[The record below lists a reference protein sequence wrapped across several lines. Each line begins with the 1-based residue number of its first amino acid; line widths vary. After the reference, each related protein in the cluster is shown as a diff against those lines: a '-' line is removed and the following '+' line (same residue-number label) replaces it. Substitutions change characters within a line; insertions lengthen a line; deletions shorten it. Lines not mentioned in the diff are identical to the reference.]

1 MDRANRLERYGEM
14 VKLLS
19 PIEVLMLAP
28 VVREVSCESQEVVL
42 KKILVV
48 DDEDNIRL
56 LYQEELRDS
65 GYEVSLA
72 GSAEE
77 ALKIVE
83 EDPPDLI
90 TLDVKLPGM
99 SGFDFLKELKANQ
112 KDIPVI
118 LCSAYGAYKQEFQ
131 LWASEAYVVKSA
143 DLRELKTTIKE
154 ILSN

>member
-1 MDRANRLERYGEM
+1 M
-14 VKLLS
+14 
-19 PIEVLMLAP
+19 
-28 VVREVSCESQEVVL
+28 

-56 LYQEELRDS
+56 LYQEELRDA

-72 GSAEE
+72 GNAEE
-77 ALKIVE
+77 ALKKIE

-99 SGFDFLKELKANQ
+99 SGFDFLKVLKQNQ

-143 DLRELKTTIKE
+143 DLRELKMTIKE

>member
-1 MDRANRLERYGEM
+1 M
-14 VKLLS
+14 
-19 PIEVLMLAP
+19 
-28 VVREVSCESQEVVL
+28 

-56 LYQEELRDS
+56 LYQEELRDA
-65 GYEVSLA
+65 GYEVLLA
-72 GSAEE
+72 GTAEE
-77 ALKIVE
+77 ALEKIE

-99 SGFDFLKELKANQ
+99 NGFDFLKILKQKQ

-118 LCSAYGAYKQEFQ
+118 LCSAYGAYKQEFK

-143 DLRELKTTIKE
+143 DLPECL
-154 ILSN
+154 

>member
-1 MDRANRLERYGEM
+1 MF
-14 VKLLS
+14 
-19 PIEVLMLAP
+19 AP
-28 VVREVSCESQEVVL
+28 RGAGAALKPQEAIM

-56 LYQEELRDS
+56 LYQEELRDA
-65 GYEVSLA
+65 GYEVALA
-72 GSAEE
+72 GNADE
-77 ALKIVE
+77 ALAKIE
-83 EDPPDLI
+83 ESPPDLI

-99 SGFDFLKELKANQ
+99 SGLDFLKKLKENH

-118 LCSAYGAYKQEFQ
+118 VCSAYGTYKQEFK

-154 ILSN
+154 ILND

>member
-1 MDRANRLERYGEM
+1 M
-14 VKLLS
+14 
-19 PIEVLMLAP
+19 
-28 VVREVSCESQEVVL
+28 

-56 LYQEELRDS
+56 LYQEELRDE

-72 GSAEE
+72 KSAEE
-77 ALKIVE
+77 ALKIIE
-83 EDPPDLI
+83 ENPPDLI

-112 KDIPVI
+112 KHIPVI
-118 LCSAYGAYKQEFQ
+118 LCSAYGAYKQEFK

-143 DLRELKTTIKE
+143 DLRELKMTIKE

>member
-1 MDRANRLERYGEM
+1 M
-14 VKLLS
+14 
-19 PIEVLMLAP
+19 
-28 VVREVSCESQEVVL
+28 

-99 SGFDFLKELKANQ
+99 SGIEFLKELKEKGKN
-112 KDIPVI
+112 IPVI
-118 LCSAYGAYKQEFQ
+118 LCSAYGVYKQEFQ

-143 DLRELKTTIKE
+143 DLRELKMTIKE
-154 ILSN
+154 LLSN

>member
-1 MDRANRLERYGEM
+1 
-14 VKLLS
+14 
-19 PIEVLMLAP
+19 
-28 VVREVSCESQEVVL
+28 L

-56 LYQEELRDS
+56 LYQEELRDA

-72 GSAEE
+72 KNAEE

-99 SGFDFLKELKANQ
+99 SGFDFLKELKAN
-112 KDIPVI
+112 KKNIR
-118 LCSAYGAYKQEFQ
+118 S
-131 LWASEAYVVKSA
+131 
-143 DLRELKTTIKE
+143 
-154 ILSN
+154 SNSGHRKPTWLNRQTSGN

>member
-1 MDRANRLERYGEM
+1 MDHSYR
-14 VKLLS
+14 
-19 PIEVLMLAP
+19 
-28 VVREVSCESQEVVL
+28 VRELPCTGVGGLL

-56 LYQEELRDS
+56 LYQEELRDA

-72 GSAEE
+72 GDAEE
-77 ALKIVE
+77 ALKKIE

-99 SGFDFLKELKANQ
+99 SGFDFLKILKQNQ

-143 DLRELKTTIKE
+143 DLRELKMTIKE

>member
-1 MDRANRLERYGEM
+1 
-14 VKLLS
+14 
-19 PIEVLMLAP
+19 
-28 VVREVSCESQEVVL
+28 L

-56 LYQEELRDS
+56 LYQEELRDAA
-65 GYEVSLA
+65 YEVSLA
-72 GSAEE
+72 GNAEE
-77 ALKIVE
+77 ALKKIE

-90 TLDVKLPGM
+90 TLDVKMPGM
-99 SGFDFLKELKANQ
+99 SGFEFLKELKQNQ

-131 LWASEAYVVKSA
+131 LWASEAGVVKSS
-143 DLRELKTTIKE
+143 DLRELKMTIKE

>member
-1 MDRANRLERYGEM
+1 LDEPA
-14 VKLLS
+14 
-19 PIEVLMLAP
+19 
-28 VVREVSCESQEVVL
+28 SCPAQEEESVL

-56 LYQEELRDS
+56 LYQEELRDA
-65 GYEVSLA
+65 GYEVLLA
-72 GSAEE
+72 GNAEE
-77 ALKIVE
+77 ALRKVE

-90 TLDVKLPGM
+90 TLDVKMPGM
-99 SGFDFLKELKANQ
+99 NGFDFLKELKQNQ

-143 DLRELKTTIKE
+143 DLRELKMTIKE

>member
-1 MDRANRLERYGEM
+1 M
-14 VKLLS
+14 
-19 PIEVLMLAP
+19 
-28 VVREVSCESQEVVL
+28 

-56 LYQEELRDS
+56 LYQEELRDE

-77 ALKIVE
+77 ALKIIE

-99 SGFDFLKELKANQ
+99 NGIDFLKELKQ
-112 KDIPVI
+112 KKKHIPVI
-118 LCSAYGAYKQEFQ
+118 LCSAYGVYKQEFK

-143 DLRELKTTIKE
+143 DLRELKMTIKE

>member
-1 MDRANRLERYGEM
+1 M
-14 VKLLS
+14 
-19 PIEVLMLAP
+19 
-28 VVREVSCESQEVVL
+28 

-56 LYQEELRDS
+56 LYQEELRDA

-72 GSAEE
+72 GTAEE
-77 ALKIVE
+77 ALKKIE

-90 TLDVKLPGM
+90 TLDVKLPDM
-99 SGFDFLKELKANQ
+99 SGFDFLKELKQNQ
-112 KDIPVI
+112 KDIPVSV
-118 LCSAYGAYKQEFQ
+118 CSASGAYKQEVQ

-143 DLRELKTTIKE
+143 DLRELKMTIKE

>member
-1 MDRANRLERYGEM
+1 LE
-14 VKLLS
+14 S
-19 PIEVLMLAP
+19 I
-28 VVREVSCESQEVVL
+28 L

-56 LYQEELRDS
+56 LYQEELRDA

-72 GSAEE
+72 ENAEE
-77 ALKIVE
+77 ALKKIE

-99 SGFDFLKELKANQ
+99 SGFDFLKKLKTDQ

-118 LCSAYGAYKQEFQ
+118 LCSAYGAYKQEFK

-143 DLRELKTTIKE
+143 DLRELKMTIKE

>member
-1 MDRANRLERYGEM
+1 M
-14 VKLLS
+14 
-19 PIEVLMLAP
+19 
-28 VVREVSCESQEVVL
+28 
-42 KKILVV
+42 KKVLVV

-56 LYQEELRDS
+56 LYQEELRGA

-72 GSAEE
+72 GNAEE

-83 EDPPDLI
+83 ENPPDLI

-99 SGFDFLKELKANQ
+99 SGFDFLDELKKN
-112 KDIPVI
+112 KKNIPVI

-143 DLRELKTTIKE
+143 DLQELKMTIKE

>member
-1 MDRANRLERYGEM
+1 
-14 VKLLS
+14 
-19 PIEVLMLAP
+19 
-28 VVREVSCESQEVVL
+28 L

-65 GYEVSLA
+65 GYEVLLA

-77 ALKIVE
+77 ALKIVAE
-83 EDPPDLI
+83 EPPDLI

-99 SGFDFLKELKANQ
+99 NGFEFLKELKANQ

-118 LCSAYGAYKQEFQ
+118 LCSAYGTYKQEFQ

-143 DLRELKTTIKE
+143 DLRELKMTIKE

>member
-1 MDRANRLERYGEM
+1 M
-14 VKLLS
+14 
-19 PIEVLMLAP
+19 
-28 VVREVSCESQEVVL
+28 

-56 LYQEELRDS
+56 LYQEELRDA
-65 GYEVSLA
+65 GYEVALA
-72 GSAEE
+72 GDAEE
-77 ALKIVE
+77 ALKKIE

-99 SGFDFLKELKANQ
+99 SGFDFLKKLKETQ

-143 DLRELKTTIKE
+143 DLRELKMTIKE
-154 ILSN
+154 ILSH

>member
-1 MDRANRLERYGEM
+1 M
-14 VKLLS
+14 
-19 PIEVLMLAP
+19 
-28 VVREVSCESQEVVL
+28 

-56 LYQEELRDS
+56 LYQEELRDA

-72 GSAEE
+72 ENAEE
-77 ALKIVE
+77 ALQKVA

-90 TLDVKLPGM
+90 TLDVKMPGM
-99 SGFDFLKELKANQ
+99 NGFDFLKALKQNQ

-143 DLRELKTTIKE
+143 DLRELKMTIKE

>member
-1 MDRANRLERYGEM
+1 VGASVR
-14 VKLLS
+14 
-19 PIEVLMLAP
+19 VLPA
-28 VVREVSCESQEVVL
+28 REKETVL

-65 GYEVSLA
+65 GYDVSLA
-72 GSAEE
+72 KSAEE
-77 ALKIVE
+77 ALKIIE

-118 LCSAYGAYKQEFQ
+118 LCSAYGVYKQEFK

-143 DLRELKTTIKE
+143 DLRELKMTIKE